1 MPTIDVDGRTIG
13 FEDTGGDGP
22 AVLFLHGF
30 LMDRSMFGPQ
40 VEDLAPDFR
49 CISMDESGFGETPVW
64 GPFTYWD
71 LADDAVGPAGRL
83 GVERAVFA
91 GMSQGGFVAL
101 RAALRHPDR
110 VRALVLIA
118 TDAGVDDEETREGYR
133 QMFATWRAQGP
144 IDPITETLAD
154 LILGDD
160 PELRSRWIAKWKA
173 IDPGA
178 LAEPVACLLDRES
191 VSDVWARSA
200 VPPWSCTGR
209 TTCPSIPSRAEAVA
223 AALPDVAAWC
233 GCRGP
238 CTPPASATRGG
249 EPASARLPRRGRV
262 EGPDGLGGLPAAAP
276 SVASRPGLIEPAC
289 RSSRGR
295 CSRGALPP
303 TSSCSG
309 ARTSGTGSGTPA
321 RSKAGADTRR
331 WRWTMARA
339 ARSFRQPSPGD
350 FRRPGFEDE
359 AIPELEVL

>member
-1 MPTIDVDGRTIG
+1 MPTVEVDGRTIG
-13 FEDTGGDGP
+13 YEDTGGSGP

-40 VEDLAPDFR
+40 VEALSPDFR
-49 CISMDESGFGETPVW
+49 CISMDERGFGETPVD

-71 LADDAVGPAGRL
+71 LADDAVGLLDRL

-118 TDAGVDDEETREGYR
+118 TDADVDDEETREGYR

-160 PELRSRWIAKWKA
+160 PELRSRWTAKWKA

-191 VSDVWARSA
+191 VSGRLGEIRCPALVVHGADDV
-200 VPPWSCTGR
+200 
-209 TTCPSIPSRAEAVA
+209 SIDPSRAEAVA
-223 AALPDVAAWC
+223 AALPDGRGLVRVPGAMHAAC
-233 GCRGP
+233 LTHP
-238 CTPPASATRGG
+238 EVVNPPLRAFLD
-249 EPASARLPRRGRV
+249 EV
-262 EGPDGLGGLPAAAP
+262 
-276 SVASRPGLIEPAC
+276 V
-289 RSSRGR
+289 
-295 CSRGALPP
+295 
-303 TSSCSG
+303 SG
-309 ARTSGTGSGTPA
+309 A
-321 RSKAGADTRR
+321 
-331 WRWTMARA
+331 
-339 ARSFRQPSPGD
+339 
-350 FRRPGFEDE
+350 
-359 AIPELEVL
+359 